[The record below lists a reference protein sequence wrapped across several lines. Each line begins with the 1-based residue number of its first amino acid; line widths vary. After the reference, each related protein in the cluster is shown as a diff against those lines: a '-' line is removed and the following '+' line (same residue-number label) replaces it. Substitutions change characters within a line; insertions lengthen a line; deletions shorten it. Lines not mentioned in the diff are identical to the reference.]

1 MSVNQRRNCDVMTS
15 GRIDNWRSEPGRWSH
30 RIIKSRRK
38 NGESLRR
45 TKSVEEQDKLNN
57 QDKFDVIEE
66 APEAEASD
74 VRDDGYVEADSIPEE
89 IPIDETQVVH
99 FIGFFR
105 RIFFFWIHFS
115 DFLLLGFWSAFF
127 RFKQY
132 LKRKF

>member
-1 MSVNQRRNCDVMTS
+1 MTS
-15 GRIDNWRSEPGRWSH
+15 GKIDDWRAEPGRFSL
-30 RIIKSRRK
+30 RMIKSRRK
-38 NGESLRR
+38 NVSTNLRR

-89 IPIDETQVVH
+89 IPIDETQVGH

-105 RIFFFWIHFS
+105 RIFFF
-115 DFLLLGFWSAFF
+115 GFIF
-127 RFKQY
+127 RTFCC
-132 LKRKF
+132 